1 VVILAWNFKDEIMA
15 QLAHIRRWGG
25 KFIVPIPQASVVDPP
40 AEVTSAVA

>member
-1 VVILAWNFKDEIMA
+1 VFILPWNFKDEIMA